1 MTNQEIQAPLVVI
14 DAENVRRSTWPN
26 LSQQDLVDRSRA
38 WARDREVPILV
49 VFDGAPPE
57 EAPDLVGSDGR
68 TADDIIAAL
77 EGPFWLVSSDRG
89 LRDRVR
95 DRAVKTIGGG
105 SFLQSEL
112 R

>member
-1 MTNQEIQAPLVVI
+1 MTNREIRAPLVVI
-14 DAENVRRSTWPN
+14 DAENVRRSAWPN
-26 LSQQDLVDRSRA
+26 LSKQDLVDRSRA
-38 WARDREVPILV
+38 WARAREVPILV

-57 EAPDLVGSDGR
+57 EAPDLVGSGGG
-68 TADDIIAAL
+68 TADDVIAAL

-95 DRAVKTIGGG
+95 DRTVKTIGGG
-105 SFLQSEL
+105 SFLRSEL